1 MKIKKLFIVIFFII
15 SFCISPKI
23 TFAASNVYCPL
34 CQYRSSD
41 GPIYYKERQFF
52 QKVKILKETYGDSID
67 TTALTYAVLYRYTG
81 ADIAY
86 EKEYDK
92 NFDPNEY
99 KSRSNS
105 LKSAYAVDSSDSLSQ
120 SDIDLIV
127 QNEKYDL
134 LSLAALV
141 MVDSNKNGSYS
152 DVCFMDGMSGNRLIG
167 NTSSKSLN
175 PLENF
180 IEDIKNNVINYFT
193 CFNETLR
200 GTDSYVGDNAKV
212 RDATEKLRVSNINNV
227 CKYGYIGGLFNGV
240 KNISNDDEREAQK
253 RVIAQQIIDKANYY
267 RRMYGK
273 EGAGGACT
281 VGLDGNT
288 QLADLRGKSYEER
301 LEILGPIAQAVYS
314 QTGLFASIT
323 LAQSIMECGLG
334 TDYEGQPM
342 EENNNILGVK
352 CVSSTEGVR
361 GHECKHGYTAFKNL
375 EDLYLDRDK
384 LYNSEYYPGCREK
397 TTPEDFFNCMIPI
410 YAPASDGNNLSE
422 YTSEVMKAI
431 DDYDLKKWDVKGN
444 VSSSGSCLGTG
455 SVSGWTLRKIAPS
468 NTDKSFTE
476 FEQSNGSSNRGQCVW
491 YAKGRA
497 FEIVNALKEKNT
509 LNDDQVKA
517 IKKLVLSIPGNGGDI
532 YNNAKDKFNTSN
544 DIKKPK
550 AGSFIV
556 WRKKGDYGH
565 VAVVEEVNDKSKT
578 ITVIGGYT
586 STGSCPNDWN
596 CAKIEEKTMTLDE
609 FYKGWGK
616 NYNGGYEFDGYV
628 YFLEPKNVSDMPSIT
643 NSPTITNSSNSDEDD
658 EGDSKY
664 GSSKDYVCIDGEAI
678 SKSDMIGS
686 NETCAKKNGTTKVL
700 FVGNSRTY
708 VHDIPAK
715 FQSIASS
722 MGYKVDVTK
731 ALSGGKTLAQ
741 LSDMFPSEISSKYDC
756 VVMQEQTETYL
767 YNYDLFSLGAK
778 SVVDKVKSANKDV
791 KTYVR
796 QTWGRT
802 DSSRAELDNAY
813 SSAERVASET
823 GSFIIPDGKAFEKSA
838 SDYPNIN
845 LLEDDRHQSNNGAYL
860 SAATIFKKLY
870 GISPKTNYYGGVGK
884 DKAKKL
890 QDVAD
895 KVVVGSGSGDHQA
908 IVDAAAQ
915 YIGTKYCYAGSKA
928 EPGPGGCGFNCS
940 GLTWYA
946 YEQAGF
952 EIPHTQGYQNA
963 GEDSQSYWVYSKGHW
978 KEDISQ
984 CSPGD
989 LVFYGSSW
997 SYTKHVGIYYGN
1009 EQVIDSIPGG
1019 VQIRPYDY
1027 MNFVGC
1033 GWPLD

>member
-23 TFAASNVYCPL
+23 TFAANDVYCPL

-267 RRMYGK
+267 RKMYGK

-314 QTGLFASIT
+314 QTGIFASIT

-334 TDYEGQPM
+334 TAYEGQPM

-384 LYNSEYYPGCREK
+384 LYNREYYPGCREK

-410 YAPASDGNNLSE
+410 YAPASNGNNLSE

-431 DDYDLKKWDVKGN
+431 DKYDLKKWDVKGN

-497 FEIVNALKEKNT
+497 FEIVNALKEKNS

-565 VAVVEEVNDKSKT
+565 VAVVEEVNDESKT

-586 STGSCPNDWN
+586 STGSCPDNWS
-596 CAKIEEKTMTLDE
+596 CAKLEEKTMTLDE

-643 NSPTITNSSNSDEDD
+643 NSPSTSNSSNSNSDEED
-658 EGDSKY
+658 EGDPKY
-664 GSSKDYVCIDGEAI
+664 GSSKEYQCVNGKAVKKGEGCFGNVDINSEEYQKRLKELPNYFQHSGKAKDIPVDGDSFSNVGCGTASIMAAYYMYTGMDFDVRKFVDDAI
-678 SKSDMIGS
+678 NQGYLSSAGS
-686 NETCAKKNGTTKVL
+686 NSGMFYDPNGTPLITKNWGLYGEMLERNVDSIISALNQGKKVL
-700 FVGNSRTY
+700 FNVLVNNTTNWPTGAGHYILFDHYNSATNEIYIFDPAGQSHRNGYFSVSKIDSELLTHMNHNPVAISINSDGVPSGNCGR
-708 VHDIPAK
+708 
-715 FQSIASS
+715 
-722 MGYKVDVTK
+722 
-731 ALSGGKTLAQ
+731 SGG
-741 LSDMFPSEISSKYDC
+741 
-756 VVMQEQTETYL
+756 
-767 YNYDLFSLGAK
+767 
-778 SVVDKVKSANKDV
+778 
-791 KTYVR
+791 
-796 QTWGRT
+796 
-802 DSSRAELDNAY
+802 
-813 SSAERVASET
+813 
-823 GSFIIPDGKAFEKSA
+823 
-838 SDYPNIN
+838 
-845 LLEDDRHQSNNGAYL
+845 
-860 SAATIFKKLY
+860 
-870 GISPKTNYYGGVGK
+870 
-884 DKAKKL
+884 
-890 QDVAD
+890 
-895 KVVVGSGSGDHQA
+895 HQA

-915 YIGTKYCYAGSKA
+915 YIGTQYCYSGSVA
-928 EPGPGGCGFNCS
+928 DPGGCGFNCS

-952 EIPHTQGYQNA
+952 EIPHAQGYQNA
-963 GEDSQSYWVYSKGHW
+963 GEDSQSYWVYSRGHW

-997 SYTKHVGIYYGN
+997 SYTGHVGIYYGN